1 MLFPNQPALTIISNE
16 CECYLLDK
24 SSFTQLATDQY
35 KKIIRRSETPFP
47 TDNVFDEK
55 YHKNEL
61 WKRYSKR
68 LYTDTLER
76 INHRHPQNINHSVNI
91 DEPQHYQRRPSIL
104 IDVV

>member
-16 CECYLLDK
+16 CECFLLDK
-24 SSFTQLATDQY
+24 TSFQQLASDQY
-35 KKIIRRSETPFP
+35 KKIVRRTETPFP

-68 LYTDTLER
+68 TYVDTIER
-76 INHRHPQNINHSVNI
+76 LNQRHPPSVNI
-91 DEPQHYQRRPSIL
+91 DEPKYFQRRSSLL
-104 IDVV
+104 IDAV